1 MKTNI
6 EQHIKSQLS
15 ERNLNPSENSWD
27 KLSQMMGEE
36 KTEKKT
42 VRFPKWWTFAVAAS
56 VIVFVSVVIVNSFE
70 KGTANIQIVDTEISI
85 PEKPASV
92 EPNKTNDLSPENNP
106 AGEIAVHSEKKQISQ
121 KPEIINPKEKTQI
134 KSETPIKTSI
144 TRPENTDNDLLA
156 SFSNDSEPKVIENKY
171 PEEVLVAQTKE
182 PETKT
187 EKKKASY
194 VDSNMLL
201 YSVENNQAISE
212 TNGNSRLVI
221 IDFNK

>member
-27 KLSQMMGEE
+27 KLSQMMGRE
-36 KTEKKT
+36 KAEKKT

-70 KGTANIQIVDTEISI
+70 KETANIQIADTEVSI
-85 PEKPASV
+85 PEKSASLQS
-92 EPNKTNDLSPENNP
+92 NKTNELSPENNP

-121 KPEIINPKEKTQI
+121 KPEIINPKDKTQV
-134 KSETPIKTSI
+134 KSEAPI

-156 SFSNDSEPKVIENKY
+156 SFSNDSEPKVIENKHT
-171 PEEVLVAQTKE
+171 EEVLVAQTKE
-182 PETKT
+182 PETKP
-187 EKKKASY
+187 EKKKTSY